1 MSRPLGRAVILLAV
15 AACTRT
21 EAPSPASGAPPSARA
36 SVSPAASAA
45 VALASTGSLPGPL
58 LPPAPPAPRC
68 FLDGFAISSGALAE
82 EAERALAAGESERA
96 LGCADGALRLEH
108 RLVPALAARA
118 GALAAL
124 GRVEE
129 AQLAWARA
137 LAVDPEDPASLL
149 GAADLHV
156 RRLGPARESLELGL
170 EYAVRGVRIARAR
183 GDRLLGARF
192 DLVAA
197 MAENDLGRSDRA
209 LPRLERAV
217 AALPRDADAAY
228 ELGVALFE
236 LCRFDAAQLAFER
249 ALALAPDDPWAL
261 HHLGLLAE
269 RRGDAQRSRS
279 LLARARR
286 LAPDDFPQEV
296 PVDAAAFR
304 AEVAAAVAALS
315 PEERR
320 ALEAVPID
328 VEELP
333 DPADLLAVDPPLSPS
348 ILGLFRGPSA
358 AEPCTP
364 ADGPRCRSIVF
375 YRKNLVRL
383 ARDRGELSH
392 QVRVTLL
399 HELGHLNGEDDE
411 DLRAR
416 GLE

>member
-1 MSRPLGRAVILLAV
+1 M
-15 AACTRT
+15 
-21 EAPSPASGAPPSARA
+21 
-36 SVSPAASAA
+36 
-45 VALASTGSLPGPL
+45 
-58 LPPAPPAPRC
+58 
-68 FLDGFAISSGALAE
+68 
-82 EAERALAAGESERA
+82 
-96 LGCADGALRLEH
+96 
-108 RLVPALAARA
+108 
-118 GALAAL
+118 
-124 GRVEE
+124 EE

-375 YRKNLVRL
+375 YRKNLVRF

>member
-1 MSRPLGRAVILLAV
+1 
-15 AACTRT
+15 
-21 EAPSPASGAPPSARA
+21 
-36 SVSPAASAA
+36 
-45 VALASTGSLPGPL
+45 
-58 LPPAPPAPRC
+58 
-68 FLDGFAISSGALAE
+68 
-82 EAERALAAGESERA
+82 
-96 LGCADGALRLEH
+96 
-108 RLVPALAARA
+108 
-118 GALAAL
+118 
-124 GRVEE
+124 
-129 AQLAWARA
+129 
-137 LAVDPEDPASLL
+137 
-149 GAADLHV
+149 
-156 RRLGPARESLELGL
+156 
-170 EYAVRGVRIARAR
+170 VRIARAR

-375 YRKNLVRL
+375 YRKNLVRF